1 VDSKVQRIGEG
12 LAPAKNKCYKLFSN
26 IKIGLFSARVFE
38 MKIKVTKSDGK
49 SSEFPKLM
57 KYTGRDSNFVV
68 LFSSNAVGM
77 VVESQD
83 DERPVGY
90 FDDCWTTSRF
100 CNFQGSVTLENGT

>member
-1 VDSKVQRIGEG
+1 MIRTSVKE
-12 LAPAKNKCYKLFSN
+12 NF
-26 IKIGLFSARVFE
+26 
-38 MKIKVTKSDGK
+38 GK
-49 SSEFPKLM
+49 TDFPKLM

-90 FDDCWTTSRF
+90 FDDCWTMSRF